1 MIHIHQNPQ
10 FLLVKSK
17 TPLIANDTSPRER
30 LGLVSQNIETEE
42 NMGATSVRSG
52 NKEKRARIGIRVL
65 EEMEESGGGR
75 RWRD

>member
-1 MIHIHQNPQ
+1 
-10 FLLVKSK
+10 
-17 TPLIANDTSPRER
+17 
-30 LGLVSQNIETEE
+30 
-42 NMGATSVRSG
+42 MGATSVRSG